1 MADLLVRPVARFDTS
16 AMARLLNAIIAT
28 GGTTAMTAPVT
39 AEEIA
44 GWANAPRSAW
54 HVAEQAGE
62 IVGFQ
67 WVEPWEALPP
77 EAASIATFTAEGRT
91 GLGIG
96 SALFAAT
103 EPAARALG
111 YAWINAEIRADN
123 AGGLA
128 YYQSRGF
135 RTWKQVTDVEIA
147 PGFVVDKIW
156 KRYDLD

>member
-1 MADLLVRPVARFDTS
+1 MRDLVVRPVAGFDTG
-16 AMARLLNAIIAT
+16 AMARLLNQIIAF
-28 GGTTAMTAPVT
+28 GGTTAMTDPVT
-39 AEEIA
+39 AEDIA
-44 GWANAPRSAW
+44 GWAQAPRSAW

-67 WVEPWEALPP
+67 WVEPWGALPP
-77 EAASIATFTAEGRT
+77 EAAAIATFAAQGRT

-103 EPAARALG
+103 EPAARSLG

-123 AGGLA
+123 VGGLA

-135 RTWKQVTDVEIA
+135 RVWKHVRDVEIA
-147 PGFVVDKIW
+147 PALVVDKVW